1 MKLNLDNGN
10 SINFI
15 STKDSTETRTMHTKG
30 DNIEIMMGS
39 ETNDIISELF
49 KSLLQNYQEGLQES
63 MRGSEFIFDSANF
76 LYYHLR
82 KINLSR
88 GRSYIN
94 SPKW

>member
-1 MKLNLDNGN
+1 MEIQSTLFLLKILQKLVLCTQRV
-10 SINFI
+10 I
-15 STKDSTETRTMHTKG
+15 T
-30 DNIEIMMGS
+30 EIMMGS
-39 ETNDIISELF
+39 ETKDIISELF

-63 MRGSEFIFDSANF
+63 MRGSEFIFDSADF